1 MILVALCTVIPGLA
15 ACGHADTLTAA
26 VAVLPDA
33 PAQGQAWDWAAGCQ
47 TGPTAQ
53 GTCAPAN
60 PRLGAAQLTGNEWNL
75 GTSSPPG
82 SLHMSVTTSGVLA
95 IRGELPSAPPCTRST
110 CIAPGANT
118 WVRGYPSLVYGLE
131 QCHAA
136 TSPPTSPRFSL
147 PTQVGAIPPDLVG
160 TTSYSTDTSDVTYDV
175 AYDLWLSRSATTSPC
190 TTNGTLEVM
199 IWTDYDRQ
207 ALPPGGM
214 KVGTVTVPF
223 AAGRTESTGHD
234 AWSVYVRDIYPGG
247 RTPPR
252 GGTVWLVLDK
262 ADTVSDGTVTVDISQ
277 ALMQVGS
284 LLERSYGWSDFASN
298 YWLDAIPFGIEFG
311 PKDGR
316 TTSSGPTSFSLD
328 LSAFCLA
335 VQRSASKP
343 AC

>member
-1 MILVALCTVIPGLA
+1 MILVALLAMIPGLA
-15 ACGHADTLTAA
+15 ACEHADLPTAA

-33 PAQGQAWDWAAGCQ
+33 LAQGQAWDWAAGCQ

-60 PRLGAAQLTGNEWNL
+60 PRLGTAQLTGNEWNL
-75 GTSSPPG
+75 GTSPG
-82 SLHMSVTTSGVLA
+82 SLHMSVTASGVLA
-95 IRGELPSAPPCTRST
+95 MKGELPSAPPCTRSA
-110 CIAPGANT
+110 CIAPRANT
-118 WVRGYPSLVYGLE
+118 WVRGYPSVVYGLE
-131 QCHAA
+131 QGHAA

-147 PTQVGAIPPDLVG
+147 PTQVAAIAPDLVG
-160 TTSYSTDTSDVTYDV
+160 TTSYSTHTSDVTYDV

-190 TTNGTLEVM
+190 TTNGTSELVV
-199 IWTDYDRQ
+199 WTDYDQQ
-207 ALPPGGM
+207 ALPGEGM
-214 KVGTVTVPF
+214 KAGIVTVPF
-223 AAGRTESTGHD
+223 AAGRTVSPGHD

-247 RTPPR
+247 RTAPR

-262 ADTVSDGTVTVDISQ
+262 ADTVSDGTVTVDISR

-298 YWLDAIPFGIEFG
+298 YWVDAVPFGIEFG
-311 PKDGR
+311 PQDGR
-316 TTSSGPTSFSLD
+316 TTSLGPTSFSLD

-335 VQRSASKP
+335 VRRSASKP